1 MGIKVTINS
10 LTGTSPYDVYICQ
23 SGGTSCFYISTIV
36 TGDLPYIFDIPSP
49 YNNGDSYMV
58 KVVDDENCVITG
70 ITSIAYT
77 VTPTPTPTVTPSI
90 SLTPTLTPTN
100 TVTPTSTTTQTP
112 TPTVTKTSTPT
123 VTPTKTSTPTNS
135 LTPTLTPTNSLTPTT
150 SKTPTPTVTPTYT
163 PTNTPSQTATQTPTP
178 TETPTQTPTSTQ
190 TPTPTITP
198 TSTVTVTPTVTPT
211 NSLTPTQTIT
221 PSITVSPSV
230 TPTNTITPTSS
241 LIVSPTPTSSVTPSI
256 TPEATQ
262 SPTPTPSV
270 TPGLTP
276 SSTVTPTPTPS
287 PGPIVGF
294 GYMLNTDFN
303 LPPTG
308 DTVFLNY
315 ITSTGITTPNQF
327 AVSDR
332 AVYWSYV
339 DMDGVNRYSYY
350 SNLLIN
356 NSYLITFTQSGA
368 TATYSGNTV
377 SFAIDGSNFFH
388 DETAPLQAGQL
399 VLISGSP
406 INFVV
411 NQPVYIKY
419 Q

>member
-1 MGIKVTINS
+1 M
-10 LTGTSPYDVYICQ
+10 
-23 SGGTSCFYISTIV
+23 
-36 TGDLPYIFDIPSP
+36 
-49 YNNGDSYMV
+49 
-58 KVVDDENCVITG
+58 
-70 ITSIAYT
+70 
-77 VTPTPTPTVTPSI
+77 
-90 SLTPTLTPTN
+90 
-100 TVTPTSTTTQTP
+100 
-112 TPTVTKTSTPT
+112 
-123 VTPTKTSTPTNS
+123 
-135 LTPTLTPTNSLTPTT
+135 
-150 SKTPTPTVTPTYT
+150 
-163 PTNTPSQTATQTPTP
+163 
-178 TETPTQTPTSTQ
+178 
-190 TPTPTITP
+190 
-198 TSTVTVTPTVTPT
+198 
-211 NSLTPTQTIT
+211 
-221 PSITVSPSV
+221 
-230 TPTNTITPTSS
+230 
-241 LIVSPTPTSSVTPSI
+241 IVSPTPTSSVTPSI

-350 SNLLIN
+350 SNLLTT
-356 NSYLITFTQSGA
+356 NSYSITFTQSGA